1 MRGIGMCAILFN
13 DHITWAMLGMSQFV
27 GGKRSERNDEDEVG
41 SGVRKSMQSAFEGGE
56 SVALVG
62 VIIICNCVFNWP
74 QRWAE
79 TAAEA
84 AHSYFNSKAG
94 TAASCAVAV
103 GQDISHSAAT
113 V

>member
-13 DHITWAMLGMSQFV
+13 DHITWAMLSMSQFV
-27 GGKRSERNDEDEVG
+27 GDKDELG
-41 SGVRKSMQSAFEGGE
+41 SGVRKSMQSACEGGKW
-56 SVALVG
+56 VALVG
-62 VIIICNCVFNWP
+62 VIIIYNCIFNWP
-74 QRWAE
+74 QRLRPRLR
-79 TAAEA
+79 
-84 AHSYFNSKAG
+84 SYFNCNSKSGKTA

>member
-13 DHITWAMLGMSQFV
+13 DHITWAMLSMSQFV
-27 GGKRSERNDEDEVG
+27 GDKDELG

-56 SVALVG
+56 LVALVG
-62 VIIICNCVFNWP
+62 VIIIYNCIFNWP

-79 TAAEA
+79 TEAEA
-84 AHSYFNSKAG
+84 AQLLQLQLQVGETA